1 MLRNWKFWVPV
12 FLVVVSVVL
21 IARGR
26 HGDPKPAARAVP
38 VVVASARQ
46 GDMPLVFT
54 GLGTVTPT
62 DAVTVRSRVDGQ
74 LMRMAFTEG
83 QYVHK
88 GELLAEIDPRPYQVQ
103 LSQAE
108 GQLAKDQ
115 AALKSAQM
123 DLARFKSLVAQGIIS
138 QQQADAQQSTADQA
152 AASVKSDQGSVASA
166 QLNLTYSRIT
176 APTEGRVG
184 LRLVDPGNMVHAT
197 DTSGLLVITPVHPI
211 TVLFTLPADQVPEV
225 QAKVRAG
232 KKLAVTAWDR
242 DMKTKLGDGALLAL
256 DNQVD
261 TTTGTVKLKAIF
273 PNQDDALFP

>member
-1 MLRNWKFWVPV
+1 D
-12 FLVVVSVVL
+12 LV
-21 IARGR
+21 
-26 HGDPKPAARAVP
+26 
-38 VVVASARQ
+38 
-46 GDMPLVFT
+46 
-54 GLGTVTPT
+54 
-62 DAVTVRSRVDGQ
+62 
-74 LMRMAFTEG
+74 
-83 QYVHK
+83 
-88 GELLAEIDPRPYQVQ
+88 
-103 LSQAE
+103 
-108 GQLAKDQ
+108 
-115 AALKSAQM
+115 
-123 DLARFKSLVAQGIIS
+123 RFKSLVAQGIIS

-197 DTSGLLVITPVHPI
+197 DANGLLVITPVHPI

-242 DMKTKLGDGALLAL
+242 DMKAKLADGALLAL

-261 TTTGTVKLKAIF
+261 TATGTVKLKAIF
-273 PNQDDALFP
+273 PNQDDALFPNQFVNVRLSVDTLRNAVMVPAAAVQRGAGEPFVYVVKDDGTVELREVAVQLTDGETAALAKGVSAGEAVVVDGVDKLRPGMKVAPSHEGAREGGASRNPRP